1 MELKQLISQLLE
13 SKIIENQEL
22 GVSLLMSD
30 DVNIQDKKEFL
41 DKFVDDYTRGKID
54 FFSEDHHNIFKAWVE
69 LYMSIK
75 EKGNE

>member
-75 EKGNE
+75 EKE

>member
-1 MELKQLISQLLE
+1 MELKQLISQLIE

-30 DVNIQDKKEFL
+30 DVSIQDKKQFL

-75 EKGNE
+75 EKE